1 MLLNCL
7 APHIMHC
14 EYCALYSPQP
24 PPLAHSGE
32 HRGIPRL
39 AGRWYL
45 SSVLWIYPGVSFC
58 WDISGTPHPGTA
70 QLAPFDIAEKQLYSE
85 LLPNN

>member
-7 APHIMHC
+7 APHIVHC

-45 SSVLWIYPGVSFC
+45 SSVSWIYPGVSF
-58 WDISGTPHPGTA
+58 
-70 QLAPFDIAEKQLYSE
+70 
-85 LLPNN
+85 